1 MSAAAA
7 YVDLSQLSKAL
18 KISLAVFLAVAAA
31 SVWSGWLEIELL
43 QRAAGGEAISEVEDA
58 ASEIRQG
65 IAGGAYFVTFA
76 LTAIMFLRLIYLSNR
91 NARILGA
98 NGMRFTPAWAA
109 GWYFVPIASLWK
121 PYQAAKEI
129 FKASHPEFG
138 TDWQQAPSPGVLP
151 LWWMLWVIS
160 GAVAQGVF
168 RAALRADTIDELLLS
183 SWVMLI
189 SDALDVPLAVLA
201 IVVVGRLSTWQ
212 SEKRRRLTSVPA

>member
-1 MSAAAA
+1 MSAAEPC
-7 YVDLSQLSKAL
+7 VDLSRLSNAL
-18 KISLAVFLAVAAA
+18 KVSLALLMAVAAA
-31 SVWSGWLEIELL
+31 SLWSGWLEIDLL
-43 QRAAGGEAISEVEDA
+43 QRAARGEAIPDGEAA

-65 IAGGAYFVTFA
+65 IVGGAYFVTFA

-98 NGMRFTPAWAA
+98 NGMRFTPAWAV

-121 PYQAAKEI
+121 PYQAVKEI
-129 FKASHPEFG
+129 FKASHPDFG

-160 GAVAQGVF
+160 SAVAQGVF
-168 RAALRADTIDELLLS
+168 RAVLRADTIGELLFS

-189 SDALDVPLAVLA
+189 SDALDVPLAVTVM
-201 IVVVGRLSTWQ
+201 VVVGRLSTWQ
-212 SEKRRRLTSVPA
+212 SEKRRRVASVGA